1 MRLLRGLLRAIAVL
15 FNLALGVFLLGVGL
29 IGWSS
34 GEEVRMGVI
43 PGLEGE
49 TVATALVIGS
59 LLALAATLLS
69 LTGNS
74 FARALMLLWNV
85 LVVGLLVSAFFRSSY
100 RFEGEEHFYNG
111 LKLFGVAFLAMI
123 GAWWHLRAR
132 RQT

>member
-74 FARALMLLWNV
+74 FARILMLLWNV
-85 LVVGLLVSAFFRSSY
+85 LVVGLLICAFVRSSY

>member
-15 FNLALGVFLLGVGL
+15 FNLALGVFLLGIGL

-49 TVATALVIGS
+49 TVATALVAGA

-69 LTGNS
+69 LTGNR
-74 FARALMLLWNV
+74 FARLLMLLWNV
-85 LVVGLLVSAFFRSSY
+85 LVVGLLAAAFFRSSY
-100 RFEGEEHFYNG
+100 RFAGEEHFYNG
-111 LKLFGVAFLAMI
+111 LKLFGVAFVAMI

-132 RQT
+132 RHV

>member
-34 GEEVRMGVI
+34 GEEVRMEVI

-69 LTGNS
+69 LTGNR
-74 FARALMLLWNV
+74 FARLLMLLWNV
-85 LVVGLLVSAFFRSSY
+85 LVVSLLVCAFFRSSY
-100 RFEGEEHFYNG
+100 RFEE
-111 LKLFGVAFLAMI
+111 KSISTTA
-123 GAWWHLRAR
+123 
-132 RQT
+132 

>member
-1 MRLLRGLLRAIAVL
+1 MLKTA
-15 FNLALGVFLLGVGL
+15 AL
-29 IGWSS
+29 
-34 GEEVRMGVI
+34 M
-43 PGLEGE
+43 
-49 TVATALVIGS
+49 
-59 LLALAATLLS
+59 LALAATLLS

-74 FARALMLLWNV
+74 FARVLMLLWNV
-85 LVVGLLVSAFFRSSY
+85 LVVGLLICAFFRSSY

>member
-34 GEEVRMGVI
+34 GEEVRMEVI

-69 LTGNS
+69 LTGNR
-74 FARALMLLWNV
+74 FARILMLLWNV
-85 LVVGLLVSAFFRSSY
+85 LVVGLLVCAFFRPSY

-111 LKLFGVAFLAMI
+111 LKFFGAAFLAML

-132 RQT
+132 RQV